1 MDRCDGIRTTA
12 WGTILA
18 TEETDDGAAYEILD
32 PLALDNAVVSDRA
45 SGTVSDPARIA
56 RRPAL
61 PVMAWEGLT
70 VTPEGVVIG
79 GDELRPGTAA
89 ADVDGG
95 AMFKF
100 VPAVAHAGGVIT
112 SLDASPLASGKSYAM
127 QVSCVKGK
135 IQAGQGCEIGN
146 AAWIEIDPAN
156 ARADADARGATGYYR
171 PEDLH
176 ADPTYAG
183 PGPRFCWTNTGNEG
197 ASHFGEVVC
206 GIDSDPMATPQP
218 DAEGKL
224 AMTVAVNRFIEG
236 DREFNS
242 VDNLA
247 FQPGT
252 GILYV
257 VEDHDNGD
265 IWACLPDGADR
276 DIRSDGC
283 IRMLSVKDTSAEPTG
298 FIFSPDGMT
307 AYVSIQHSDDT
318 NMAKVSDYATD
329 DLIRISG
336 FKMPAN

>member
-1 MDRCDGIRTTA
+1 
-12 WGTILA
+12 
-18 TEETDDGAAYEILD
+18 
-32 PLALDNAVVSDRA
+32 
-45 SGTVSDPARIA
+45 
-56 RRPAL
+56 
-61 PVMAWEGLT
+61 
-70 VTPEGVVIG
+70 
-79 GDELRPGTAA
+79 
-89 ADVDGG
+89 
-95 AMFKF
+95 
-100 VPAVAHAGGVIT
+100 
-112 SLDASPLASGKSYAM
+112 M
-127 QVSCVKGK
+127 QVCCVMGK

-183 PGPRFCWTNTGNEG
+183 PGLRFCWTNTGNEG